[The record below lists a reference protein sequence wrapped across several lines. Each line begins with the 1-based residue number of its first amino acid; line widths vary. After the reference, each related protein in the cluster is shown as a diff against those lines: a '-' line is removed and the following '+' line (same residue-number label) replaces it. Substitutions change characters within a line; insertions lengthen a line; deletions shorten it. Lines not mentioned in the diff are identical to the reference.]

1 VVRRQMTSLREQK
14 TCRSKSQ
21 TSLVAKLT
29 SKNLTAGRRRETRK
43 KRHSLILQRETKKK
57 SFKREEAVKDTE
69 VVILTTVS
77 AVRESSSLICL
88 YALTVEKTL

>member
-1 VVRRQMTSLREQK
+1 VVRKQMTSLREQK

-29 SKNLTAGRRRETRK
+29 SKNLIVGRRREIRK

-57 SFKREEAVKDTE
+57 SFKREEAVRDTE
-69 VVILTTVS
+69 VVTLTTVNV
-77 AVRESSSLICL
+77 VRENSSLICP
-88 YALTVEKTL
+88 YALSVEKTL